1 MIGAALDFLGPVGTS
16 LLGSSALNLLGASNQ
31 ASAAQQAAQ
40 TQLQGTQYAANI
52 QKQMFDT
59 LNAQQAPYRA
69 AGQTALNQIQDMLP
83 YFTNQPTAADIQA
96 MPGYQF
102 GLNQGLGSVS
112 EAANVASPGSNVDLA
127 RQKFSTDYLTQQMFP
142 LYQSQQTNIFNR
154 LASIAG
160 LGQTAATSS
169 GQIGSAAGTNL
180 AQLATGGANAVAGG
194 TIGSAN
200 AYASALGN
208 IGNAGMLYGLM
219 QNKNAA
225 GSMGGSTG
233 LPVGFMPPTNYG
245 LSGSLPNYT
254 GE

>member
-1 MIGAALDFLGPVGTS
+1 MIGAALNFLGPVGTS

-40 TQLQGTQYAANI
+40 TQLQGTQYAADI

-69 AGQTALNQIQDMLP
+69 AGQTALTQIQNMLP
-83 YFTNQPTAADIQA
+83 YFTGQPTAQDIQNI
-96 MPGYQF
+96 PGYQF

-112 EAANVASPGSNVDLA
+112 QAGNVSSPGSNVDTA
-127 RQKFSTDYLTQQMFP
+127 RQKFSTDYLTQQLLP
-142 LYQSQQTNIFNR
+142 YYQSQQTNIYNR
-154 LASIAG
+154 LASLAG

-169 GQIGSAAGTNL
+169 GQVGQAAGSNL
-180 AQLATGGANAVAGG
+180 AQLAVGGANALAGG
-194 TIGSAN
+194 QVGAAN
-200 AYASALGN
+200 AYAGALGN
-208 IGNAGMLYGLM
+208 IGNAGMLYGLI
-219 QNKNAA
+219 QNQNAA

-233 LPVGFMPPTNYG
+233 LPTGFMPPTNYG